1 MITIEQLQE
10 RPLSYSSLKE
20 FAKSP
25 RHYLDYLNRKKE
37 TTSAMLFGS
46 MVHCLLL
53 EPAKFNNQFAVMSS
67 IDRRTTAGKE
77 AYAKFV
83 EESAGKDV
91 VMENDYNEAKAL
103 ADNVLSNPSLAKWI
117 HNCHQREHEFRVG
130 MWGLPIRGFFDG
142 VADDYILE
150 IKTTQDAT
158 PDTLMKDFYNR
169 QYHLQAGIYNL
180 VSSKPIKYL
189 IIETKAPYDAYIANA
204 STEYIE
210 KGQKLLSS
218 VLDKFDKCMNEN
230 AWNKGYEYHAGEI
243 SIDLPPWVK

>member
-1 MITIEQLQE
+1 MITLEQLQE

-37 TTSAMLFGS
+37 TTPAMLFGS

-53 EPAKFNNQFAVMSS
+53 EPEKFEKDFAVMGSV
-67 IDRRTTAGKE
+67 DRRTKDGKE

-83 EESAGKDV
+83 EETAGREV
-91 VMENDYNEAKAL
+91 VMQNDYNDAKAL
-103 ADNVLSNPSLAKWI
+103 ADNVLSNPKI
-117 HNCHQREHEFRVG
+117 KQYIDNCHQREHEFRVG

-158 PDTLMKDFYNR
+158 PDTLIKDFYNR

-189 IIETKAPYDAYIANA
+189 IIETKAPYDSYIANT
-204 STEYIE
+204 STDYIE

-218 VLDKFDKCMNEN
+218 VLEKFDKCMNEN
-230 AWNKGYEYHAGEI
+230 AWDKGYEYHAGEI
-243 SIDLPPWVK
+243 SIYLPSWAK